1 MNMFPAFV
9 GLQINFTTSCATA
22 SLFFM
27 LVTLGSVWAKK
38 KKKKITGCSQDS
50 TQSHPLPPKHIYF
63 QPQPQNQAEE
73 LKDKSEEA
81 MTAGF
86 SPNAPNRA
94 LFSRVAE
101 GRDVLLPKKKK
112 NHFDAI

>member
-1 MNMFPAFV
+1 
-9 GLQINFTTSCATA
+9 
-22 SLFFM
+22 
-27 LVTLGSVWAKK
+27 
-38 KKKKITGCSQDS
+38 
-50 TQSHPLPPKHIYF
+50 
-63 QPQPQNQAEE
+63 
-73 LKDKSEEA
+73 

-112 NHFDAI
+112 ITLMLSEISLRTFAL